1 MPNYKREGIKTKRI
15 GVVLPEDVGLRLEQI
30 AKDKVWSV
38 SQTAATAI
46 EEWLKQ
52 QETNASEEDAA
63 WVKRPQTGSTAL
75 KPP

>member
-30 AKDKVWSV
+30 AKDRAWSV

-46 EEWLKQ
+46 EEWLEQ
-52 QETNASEEDAA
+52 NETASQKENAA
-63 WVKRPQTGSTAL
+63 
-75 KPP
+75 